1 MVVDVYGTD
10 INRKWEFTNGD
21 IDLVDESVNLGQAI
35 VNRLNAG
42 LDTYDLFYAKYGGIL
57 LEHLGDLNHPNIHE
71 YIRIEIESI
80 LEQEPR
86 ITEVEC
92 TVNKTG
98 TSSVEINL
106 KVAVLGSD
114 TVDEFNLVI
123 NEDSYIELD
132 GNMSEMNDVRV

>member
-21 IDLVDESVNLGQAI
+21 IETVSESVNLGQAI
-35 VNRLNAG
+35 INRLNAG

>member
-1 MVVDVYGTD
+1 MIDVYGTD

-86 ITEVEC
+86 IQEVEC
-92 TVNKTG
+92 TVDKTG

-106 KVAVLGSD
+106 KVVVLGSD

-123 NEDSYIELD
+123 NEDSYIAID

>member
-21 IDLVDESVNLGQAI
+21 IDLVNESVNLGQAI

-92 TVNKTG
+92 TVNKT
-98 TSSVEINL
+98 SSNTVEINL
-106 KVAVLGSD
+106 KVTVLGSD

-123 NEDSYIELD
+123 NEDSYIAID

>member
-21 IDLVDESVNLGQAI
+21 IETVSESVNLGQAI

-42 LDTYDLFYAKYGGIL
+42 LDTYDLFYSKYGGIL

-86 ITEVEC
+86 IQEVEC
-92 TVNKTG
+92 TVDKTG

-106 KVAVLGSD
+106 KVTVLGSD

-123 NEDSYIELD
+123 NEDSYIAID